1 MDTATL
7 KTEAGPAAKTPPDRS
22 KGRIV
27 LERISLVV
35 PCLVLLYFAVLPLD
49 WLQQLFLSFALI
61 FFAVVANKLTSS
73 HVATLTLTAMSI
85 FSSTRYIYYRFANT
99 FGVGP
104 ESGAQPQ
111 TIDMVFMVILLCAEL
126 YAFAVLLLGY
136 FQTIR
141 PLERKPAPMPENPET
156 WPTLDIFI
164 PSYNE
169 PLSVVR
175 YTVWAAM
182 NLDYPREL
190 FHVHILDDGRRED
203 FRQFAAE
210 VGCGYI
216 TRTDNKSTPKPATST
231 PRSPERTAS
240 TSPSSIATT
249 CPRAPS
255 CR

>member
-1 MDTATL
+1 MATTTL
-7 KTEAGPAAKTPPDRS
+7 KPEAGPTKAAPERS
-22 KGRIV
+22 KGRV
-27 LERISLVV
+27 FLERASLIV
-35 PCLVLLYFAVLPLD
+35 PCIVVLYLAVLPLD
-49 WLQQLFLSFALI
+49 WMQQLFLSFALI
-61 FFAVVANKLTSS
+61 LFAILMNKMTSS
-73 HVATLTLTAMSI
+73 HLVTLTLTGMSI
-85 FSSTRYIYYRFANT
+85 FSSIRYIYYRSANT

-126 YAFAVLLLGY
+126 YAFGVLLLGY

-141 PLERKPAPMPENPET
+141 PLERKPAPMPENSEA
-156 WPTLDIFI
+156 WPTVDIFI

-190 FHVHILDDGRRED
+190 FQVHILDDGRRED

-210 VGCGYI
+210 VG
-216 TRTDNKSTPKPATST
+216 
-231 PRSPERTAS
+231 
-240 TSPSSIATT
+240 
-249 CPRAPS
+249 
-255 CR
+255 